1 MNNTNTTLKLTLEKE
16 LVADQLSFPTSIC
29 FDDKGVPHIAT
40 SGLPWDGA
48 KKGGAVYTVDSEGKL
63 KTIAEGFGYPVNGIC
78 FNKGSFIV
86 SDGGYPGKIIR
97 LDPNGNRS
105 IILDNLPGLG
115 NYHTNMVAVGPDEK
129 IYFSQGALT
138 NTGVIGMDAY
148 ELGWL
153 GRLPHN
159 CDVPGYDIV
168 LSGENFE
175 TVNPLAQDGEIKAK
189 TGSFSPF
196 NTPSESGQQLKA
208 RLPCTA
214 AVMCCNMNGG
224 DLELVAWGV
233 RNAYGLGF
241 LKDGRL
247 IVTDQ
252 GSDDRGSR
260 PVGNVPDLLLEIKA
274 GCWYGW
280 PDYIAGLPI
289 TDSKY
294 TPQRGPKPKFLIQN
308 HEDLPTP
315 ELPLMEFPVNAA
327 AVKFDELPADLPSFG
342 GYLIVALFG
351 DEKPMTAP
359 PGKRAGR
366 NMALIDPE
374 TWTLHPLPNLGLERP
389 IDVKYNAVDNKI
401 YILDFGYFE
410 MTGVGVD
417 AKCASGKLW
426 KIDPEALCL

>member
-1 MNNTNTTLKLTLEKE
+1 MNNNNTTLKVTLKKE

-29 FDDKGVPHIAT
+29 FDDGGVPHIAI

-48 KKGGAVYTVDSEGKL
+48 KRGGMVYAVDSEGKL
-63 KTIAEGFGYPVNGIC
+63 NTIAEGFGYPVNGIC
-78 FNKGSFIV
+78 FHKGSFII
-86 SDGGYPGKIIR
+86 SDGGYPGKIIS
-97 LDPNGNRS
+97 LDPNGNQS

-115 NYHTNMVAVGPDEK
+115 NYHTNMVAVGPDGK

-175 TVNPLAQDGEIKAK
+175 TVNPLAQNGELKAS
-189 TGSFSPF
+189 TGAFSAF
-196 NTPSESGQQLKA
+196 NTPSRPGQQLQAK
-208 RLPCTA
+208 LPCTA
-214 AVMCCNMNGG
+214 SIMSCNMDGSQ
-224 DLELVAWGV
+224 LELVAWGV

-247 IVTDQ
+247 LVTDQ

-260 PVGNVPDLLLEIKA
+260 PVGNVPDLLLEIKP
-274 GCWYGW
+274 GYWYGW

-289 TDSKY
+289 TDPKY
-294 TPQRGPKPKFLIQN
+294 TPQRGPKPKFLLQN
-308 HEDLPTP
+308 HEELPVP
-315 ELPLMEFPVNAA
+315 EKPLMEFPVNAA
-327 AVKFDELPADLPSFG
+327 AVKFDELPADLPHFG
-342 GYLIVALFG
+342 GHLIVALFG

-359 PGKRAGR
+359 PGTRVGR
-366 NMALIDPE
+366 NLALIDPE
-374 TWTLHPLPNLGLERP
+374 TWSLLPLPDLGLERP
-389 IDVKYNAVDNKI
+389 IDVKYNPVDKKI

-417 AKCASGKLW
+417 SKSASGKLW
-426 KIDPEALCL
+426 KIDPEELGL